1 MSKIVGSVIKVLIGT
16 VLFVGLP
23 LVGWGVTDFK
33 GFLSHPAR
41 FGYVVLT
48 ILLQIVGVIMVP
60 GIRRDTREGRQTV
73 RRQRI
78 AVLLLQVLC
87 LVIVLA
93 APYSDRSGIAAF
105 GELTTARYLG
115 LALFA
120 LGLVMVSW
128 AEASLGRL
136 FSVQVTLQDGH
147 RLVTDGLY
155 RYLRHPR
162 YSGVILY
169 NIGIALVY
177 RSWLALVLVAAVVL
191 VLLWR
196 IHDEEH
202 MMHEAFGTEWETYT
216 KRSWRLVPLVY

>member
-1 MSKIVGSVIKVLIGT
+1 MKKILGSILKVLIGIT
-16 VLFVGLP
+16 LFVGLP
-23 LVGWGVTDFK
+23 LVGWGVRDFK
-33 GFLSHPAR
+33 EFFAHPAR
-41 FGYVVLT
+41 LGYIVLA
-48 ILLQIVGVIMVP
+48 ILLQIVAVVMVP

-87 LVIVLA
+87 LAIILA

-128 AEASLGRL
+128 AEASLGKL

-162 YSGVILY
+162 YSGVILF
-169 NIGIALVY
+169 NLGIAFAF
-177 RSWLALVLVAAVVL
+177 RSWLALVLVTAVVL

-202 MMHEAFGTEWETYT
+202 LMHEAFGTEWETYT
-216 KRSWRLVPLVY
+216 KRSWRLMPLVY